1 MGMAMATLAEEV
13 SSSGIEKAWETVAD
27 LKLRLNNII
36 SCHKHQ
42 YRGASWL
49 IIADQDN
56 EKYFRCSN
64 HAEPFLNLLD
74 GSRSI
79 EQALTQSNQANNR
92 PLLKRDVILLMGN
105 LKSAGLLESNETLP
119 DNPTT
124 NRWRNPFAVKFSLI
138 NPDNMLQN
146 TVHWFRPLFSP
157 MALVFWVGVVLVGLS
172 IVMLNWQ
179 GLVEHGESRFADP
192 KNLLWYCLLYPVVK
206 VMHEFAHAYATKVW
220 GGAVREM
227 GLTFLVFF
235 PVPYVDSSAAHS
247 FSSKY
252 RRMAVCGSGI
262 IAELF
267 LVAIALLIWTNT
279 GPGLVRDLAF
289 DIIIIGGV
297 STLLFNAN
305 PLLRFDG
312 YYLLSELIEIP
323 NLATRSD
330 QYLGY
335 LCKRYLLDIPHLRTP
350 VSANG
355 EVKWLVVYGI
365 CARIYRT
372 FISLFIAFWIASK
385 FLIVGLALALWAITG
400 QIIYP
405 FFTSIAKL
413 VPLVIQANK
422 MKRFC
427 WLVVSASMLVVVILV
442 VPIGHSTYSEG
453 VVNLPEN
460 ALIRAKTS
468 GIVTSVQLAD
478 GDNANQ
484 GDSILTLEDID
495 LEAQVHNIS
504 AKLTETL
511 AKQQSLFL
519 LDRTQTDTLKARAF
533 AISEELRMA
542 KEQLAHLN
550 VVSTTSGVVSLPK
563 ANDLL
568 GRYVRRSD
576 VVGYVAAQRQA
587 TALVAIPEAD
597 IDIVRRDIKSIEVKL
612 SSRPG
617 VTFDAEFIKELPL
630 ATDRLPHRILGSG
643 SGGKL
648 SVDARDKEGV
658 QLLSNIFL
666 VEITLPLETTGS
678 YLGQRI
684 YVRFNHKKE
693 SLGVR
698 LLRRLNQMLL
708 LPPFV

>member
-1 MGMAMATLAEEV
+1 MGMAMATLAADI
-13 SSSGIEKAWETVAD
+13 SSNEIEKAWETVAD
-27 LKLRLNNII
+27 LKLRLRDVV
-36 SCHKHQ
+36 SSHKHQ

-49 IIADQDN
+49 IIADQEN

-64 HAEPFLNLLD
+64 NAEPFLSLLD
-74 GSRSI
+74 GSRSVD
-79 EQALTQSNQANNR
+79 QALTQSNQSHKR
-92 PLLKRDVILLMGN
+92 PLLKSDVILLMGN
-105 LKSAGLLESNETLP
+105 LKSAGLLESDETLLNKP
-119 DNPTT
+119 ATS
-124 NRWRNPFAVKFSLI
+124 RWRNPLAVKFALI
-138 NPDNMLQN
+138 DPDAMLQN
-146 TVHWFRPLFSP
+146 TVHWFRPLFTP
-157 MALVFWVGVVLVGLS
+157 MALVFWMGAVLVGLS

-179 GLVEHGESRFADP
+179 GLVEHGEARFADP
-192 KNLLWYCLLYPVVK
+192 KNLLWYWLLYPVVK
-206 VMHEFAHAYATKVW
+206 VLHEFAHAYATKVW

-227 GLTFLVFF
+227 GITFLVFF

-252 RRMAVCGSGI
+252 RRMTVCGSGI
-262 IAELF
+262 MVELF
-267 LVAIALLIWTNT
+267 LVSLALLVWTST
-279 GPGLVRDLAF
+279 GPSLVRDLAF

-335 LCKRYLLDIPHLRTP
+335 LFKRYLLNIPDLRTP
-350 VSANG
+350 VSADG

-372 FISLFIAFWIASK
+372 FIGLFIAFWIASK
-385 FLIVGLALALWAITG
+385 FLIVGLALALWAIAG

-405 FFTSIAKL
+405 FFSSIAKL
-413 VPLVIQANK
+413 VPQVIQANRV
-422 MKRFC
+422 KRFYS
-427 WLVVSASMLVVVILV
+427 LVVVASMLVIAILV
-442 VPIGHSTYSEG
+442 VPVGHSTYSEG
-453 VVNLPEN
+453 VVNLSEN
-460 ALIRAKTS
+460 ALIRANTS

-478 GDNANQ
+478 GDTTNK

-519 LDRTQTDTLKARAF
+519 RDRTQTDTLKARAS
-533 AISEELRMA
+533 AIAEELRMA

-568 GRYVRRSD
+568 GRYVRRGD
-576 VVGYVAAQRQA
+576 VVGYVAAQQQA

-597 IDIVRRDIKSIEVKL
+597 IDIVRRDMNSIEVKL

-617 VTFDAEFIKELPL
+617 VTLDAEFIKELPL

-648 SVDARDKEGV
+648 SVDARDKAGV

-693 SLGVR
+693 RLGVR
-698 LLRRLNQMLL
+698 LVRRLNQMLL